1 MASGKEFDIA
11 LEVDCI
17 GKTSVDGSIDDAIAL
32 STLMSGSGLVAVA
45 ALRLNPQCPQNL
57 ASDNTVAP
65 QLGH

>member
-11 LEVDCI
+11 LEIDCI
-17 GKTSVDGSIDDAIAL
+17 GKTSVDGVIAL
-32 STLMSGSGLVAVA
+32 STLMSGSGMVADA